1 MTTTNN
7 TLNAINEVIN
17 AKAADKALE
26 LWYATHNSDFDR
38 FVDFLNEYNYAKA
51 WNNEADA
58 AKKYGYHFNYMPV
71 PTWEGPVNPL
81 WLNDCPCAR
90 FLMN

>member
-17 AKAADKALE
+17 AKAAD
-26 LWYATHNSDFDR
+26 
-38 FVDFLNEYNYAKA
+38 
-51 WNNEADA
+51 A
-58 AKKYGYHFNYMPV
+58 AEKYGYHFNYMPV